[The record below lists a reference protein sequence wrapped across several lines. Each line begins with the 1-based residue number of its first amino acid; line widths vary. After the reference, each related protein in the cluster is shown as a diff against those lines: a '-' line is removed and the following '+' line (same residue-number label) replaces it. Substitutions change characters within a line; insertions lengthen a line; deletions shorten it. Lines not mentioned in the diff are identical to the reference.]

1 MGYWDKEQGQWTY
14 HSKLRA
20 HCDWSTGKSVWAYPG
35 NTIFIL
41 IYGYDI
47 KQYFKGYEGGVEEE
61 VAVVLPPFPET
72 AVTMWRGG
80 QLVEEPR
87 GVCHVKVAALI
98 GKATR
103 WRWDFG

>member
-14 HSKLRA
+14 HDKLRA

-47 KQYFKGYEGGVEEE
+47 KQYFKGQEGGVEEE
-61 VAVVLPPFPET
+61 VVVLPFQKV
-72 AVTMWRGG
+72 AVTMLRGG

-87 GVCHVKVAALI
+87 GVCRARVAAWT
-98 GKATR
+98 GKAKR
-103 WRWDFG
+103 WKWDFG